1 MSAPAFKRQQGV
13 VLISVLLIIAL
24 ATIVASQ
31 MSNRI
36 MGQLQRASNIEVNQQ
51 AYWYAMGAEAFAK
64 RVIET
69 VVDQDPD
76 FINLSQIWAQGETT
90 YPVDNGQIV
99 GEISDLQ
106 ACFNLNALRPLADD
120 SDNNEKSV
128 QRLGFERLLVN
139 LAMEDVDQ
147 FTAEYMVDALID
159 WLDENSSI
167 VSAGGAED
175 NDYAGREF
183 PYLAANH
190 YLADISE
197 LRVIEHFT
205 MSAINQ
211 LKDYVCV
218 LPNTNLHKLNV
229 NTISE
234 EHAVLLQSF
243 LDISLEDAQE
253 IISERGE
260 SGFEKIDDVLALQ
273 VLTNAKLTSQ
283 EKEQL
288 TVDSDYFQLSSRAS
302 FNNSFFT
309 LVSTLKVENNKRVDV
324 IRRSVGKN

>member
-1 MSAPAFKRQQGV
+1 VKRIVNTRQKGV
-13 VLISVLLIIAL
+13 VLISVLLIVAL
-24 ATIVASQ
+24 ATIVATQ
-31 MSNRI
+31 MSTRI
-36 MGQLQRASNIEVNQQ
+36 MGQLQRASNLELNQQ
-51 AYWYAMGAEAFAK
+51 AYWYALGAEAFAK
-64 RVIET
+64 RVILT
-69 VVDQDPD
+69 VVDEDPE

-99 GEISDLQ
+99 GEISDMQ
-106 ACFNLNALRPLADD
+106 ACFNLNALRTDED
-120 SDNNEKSV
+120 NSDNTNKSV

-139 LAMEDVDQ
+139 LSLDDIDE
-147 FTAEYMVDALID
+147 FTAEYMADALVD
-159 WLDENSSI
+159 WLDKNSSI

-190 YLADISE
+190 YLADVSE

-205 MSAINQ
+205 MQAIND
-211 LKDYVCV
+211 LKEYVCV
-218 LPNTNLHKLNV
+218 LPNTDLHKLNV

-260 SGFEKIDDVLALQ
+260 DGFENINDVLALQ
-273 VLTNAKLTSQ
+273 VLTNAKLTAE

-288 TVDSDYFQLSSRAS
+288 TVDSDYFKLASRAS
-302 FNNSFFT
+302 FNNSYFT
-309 LVSTLKVENNKRVDV
+309 LASTFKVENNKRVDV
-324 IRRSVGKN
+324 IRRSIGKN

>member
-1 MSAPAFKRQQGV
+1 MKRIVNTRQRGV
-13 VLISVLLIIAL
+13 VLISVLLIVAL
-24 ATIVASQ
+24 ATIVATQ
-31 MSNRI
+31 MSTRI
-36 MGQLQRASNIEVNQQ
+36 MGQLQRASNLELNQQ
-51 AYWYAMGAEAFAK
+51 AYWYALGAEAFAK
-64 RVIET
+64 RVILT
-69 VVDQDPD
+69 VVDEDPE

-99 GEISDLQ
+99 GEISDMQ
-106 ACFNLNALRPLADD
+106 ACFNLNALRTDED
-120 SDNNEKSV
+120 NSDNTNKSV

-139 LAMEDVDQ
+139 LSLDDIDE
-147 FTAEYMVDALID
+147 FTAEYMADALVD
-159 WLDENSSI
+159 WLDKNSSI

-190 YLADISE
+190 YLADVSE

-205 MSAINQ
+205 MQAIND
-211 LKDYVCV
+211 LKEYVCV
-218 LPNTNLHKLNV
+218 LPNTDLHKLNV

-260 SGFEKIDDVLALQ
+260 DGFENINDVLALQ
-273 VLTNAKLTSQ
+273 VLTNAKLTAE

-288 TVDSDYFQLSSRAS
+288 TVDSDYFKLASRAS
-302 FNNSFFT
+302 FNNSYFT
-309 LVSTLKVENNKRVDV
+309 LASTFKVENNKRVDV
-324 IRRSVGKN
+324 IRRSIGKN

>member
-1 MSAPAFKRQQGV
+1 MKRIANTRQKGV
-13 VLISVLLIIAL
+13 VLISVLLIVAL
-24 ATIVASQ
+24 ATIVATQ
-31 MSNRI
+31 MSTRI
-36 MGQLQRASNIEVNQQ
+36 MGQLQRASNLELNQQ
-51 AYWYAMGAEAFAK
+51 AYWYALGAEAFAK
-64 RVIET
+64 RVILT
-69 VVDQDPD
+69 VVDEDPE

-99 GEISDLQ
+99 GEISDMQ
-106 ACFNLNALRPLADD
+106 ACFNLNALRTDGD
-120 SDNNEKSV
+120 NSDNTNKSV

-139 LAMEDVDQ
+139 LSLDDIDE
-147 FTAEYMVDALID
+147 FTAEYMADALVD
-159 WLDENSSI
+159 WLDKNSSI

-190 YLADISE
+190 YLADVSE

-205 MSAINQ
+205 MQAIND
-211 LKDYVCV
+211 LKEYVCV
-218 LPNTNLHKLNV
+218 LPNTDLHKLNV

-243 LDISLEDAQE
+243 LDISLQDAQE

-260 SGFEKIDDVLALQ
+260 DGFENINDVLALQ
-273 VLTNAKLTSQ
+273 VLTNAKLTAE

-288 TVDSDYFQLSSRAS
+288 TVDSDYFKLASRAS
-302 FNNSFFT
+302 FNNSYFT
-309 LVSTLKVENNKRVDV
+309 LASTFKVENNKRVDV
-324 IRRSVGKN
+324 IRRSIGKN

>member
-1 MSAPAFKRQQGV
+1 MKRIVNTRQKGV
-13 VLISVLLIIAL
+13 VLISVLLIVAL
-24 ATIVASQ
+24 ATIVATQ
-31 MSNRI
+31 MSSRI
-36 MGQLQRASNIEVNQQ
+36 MGQLQRASNLELNQQ
-51 AYWYAMGAEAFAK
+51 AYWYALGAEAFAK
-64 RVIET
+64 RVILT
-69 VVDQDPD
+69 VVDEDPE

-99 GEISDLQ
+99 GEISDMQ
-106 ACFNLNALRPLADD
+106 ACFNLNALRTDED
-120 SDNNEKSV
+120 NSDNTSKSV

-139 LAMEDVDQ
+139 LSLDDIDE
-147 FTAEYMVDALID
+147 FTAEYMADALVD
-159 WLDENSSI
+159 WLDKNSSI

-190 YLADISE
+190 YLADVSE

-205 MSAINQ
+205 MQAIND
-211 LKDYVCV
+211 LKEYVCV
-218 LPNTNLHKLNV
+218 LPNTDLHKLNV

-260 SGFEKIDDVLALQ
+260 DGFENIDDVLALQ
-273 VLTNAKLTSQ
+273 VLTNAKLTAE

-288 TVDSDYFQLSSRAS
+288 TVDSDYFKLASRAS
-302 FNNSFFT
+302 FNNSYFT
-309 LVSTLKVENNKRVDV
+309 LASTFKVENNKRVDV
-324 IRRSVGKN
+324 IRRSIGKN

>member
-1 MSAPAFKRQQGV
+1 MKRIVNTRQKGV
-13 VLISVLLIIAL
+13 VLISVLLIVAL
-24 ATIVASQ
+24 ATIVATQ
-31 MSNRI
+31 MSTRI
-36 MGQLQRASNIEVNQQ
+36 MGQLQRASNLELNQQ
-51 AYWYAMGAEAFAK
+51 AYWYALGAEAFAK
-64 RVIET
+64 RVILT
-69 VVDQDPD
+69 VVDEDPE

-90 YPVDNGQIV
+90 YPVDSGQIV
-99 GEISDLQ
+99 GEISDMQ
-106 ACFNLNALRPLADD
+106 ACFNLNALRTDED
-120 SDNNEKSV
+120 NSDNTNKSV

-139 LAMEDVDQ
+139 LSLDDIDE
-147 FTAEYMVDALID
+147 FTAEYMADALVD
-159 WLDENSSI
+159 WLDKNSSI

-190 YLADISE
+190 YLADVSE

-205 MSAINQ
+205 MQAIND
-211 LKDYVCV
+211 LKEYVCV
-218 LPNTNLHKLNV
+218 LPNTDLHKLNV

-260 SGFEKIDDVLALQ
+260 DGFENIDDVLALQ
-273 VLTNAKLTSQ
+273 VLTNAKLTAE

-288 TVDSDYFQLSSRAS
+288 TVDSDYFKLASRAS
-302 FNNSFFT
+302 FNNSYFT
-309 LVSTLKVENNKRVDV
+309 LASTFKVENNKRVDV
-324 IRRSVGKN
+324 IRRSIGKN

>member
-1 MSAPAFKRQQGV
+1 MKRIVNTRQKGV
-13 VLISVLLIIAL
+13 VLISVLLIVAL
-24 ATIVASQ
+24 ATIVATQ
-31 MSNRI
+31 MSTRI
-36 MGQLQRASNIEVNQQ
+36 MGQLQRASNLELNQQ
-51 AYWYAMGAEAFAK
+51 AYWYALGAEAFAK
-64 RVIET
+64 RVILT
-69 VVDQDPD
+69 VVDEDPE

-99 GEISDLQ
+99 GEISDMQ
-106 ACFNLNALRPLADD
+106 ACFNLNALRTDED
-120 SDNNEKSV
+120 NSDNTNKSV

-139 LAMEDVDQ
+139 LSLDDIDE
-147 FTAEYMVDALID
+147 FTAEYMADALVD
-159 WLDENSSI
+159 WLDKNSSI

-190 YLADISE
+190 YLADVSE

-205 MSAINQ
+205 MQAIND
-211 LKDYVCV
+211 LKEYVCV
-218 LPNTNLHKLNV
+218 LPNTDLHKLNV

-260 SGFEKIDDVLALQ
+260 DGFENINDVLALQ
-273 VLTNAKLTSQ
+273 VLTNAKLTAE

-288 TVDSDYFQLSSRAS
+288 TVDSDYFKLASRAS
-302 FNNSFFT
+302 FNNSYFT
-309 LVSTLKVENNKRVDV
+309 LASTFKVENNKRVDV
-324 IRRSVGKN
+324 IRRSIGKN